1 VAHGGLLGHQT
12 DLSGCIIQTCL
23 VKSSGVG
30 KEGQAMAKPT
40 DPKTSAS
47 RRPARERLLSA
58 ADELF
63 YEHGINV
70 VGIDRLIEKAG
81 VAKASLYE
89 CFDGKED
96 LIRSYVQAR
105 DERRR
110 ARILDRIKSLK
121 HPRDKALA
129 VFDILSELAAQPD
142 FRGCAFNRAGAES
155 APQSKVR
162 SACEDAREWMLQ
174 LFLGIARE
182 AGVRNPQD
190 LARQL
195 TVLYDGASVSAQFGG
210 GATAVTA
217 ARASAGLLL
226 DAAAKASRKRPTRR
240 RHKATATGLRA

>member
-1 VAHGGLLGHQT
+1 M
-12 DLSGCIIQTCL
+12 
-23 VKSSGVG
+23 G
-30 KEGQAMAKPT
+30 KPMNENGTP
-40 DPKTSAS
+40 P
-47 RRPARERLLSA
+47 RRPARERLLAA

-89 CFDGKED
+89 SFDGKDD

-110 ARILDRIKSLK
+110 ARILERIKPLK
-121 HPRDKALA
+121 HPKEKALA
-129 VFDILSELAAQPD
+129 VFDILSELAAQPG

-162 SACEDAREWMLQ
+162 SACEDAREWMRQ
-174 LFLGIARE
+174 FFFGIAQE
-182 AGVRNPQD
+182 ARAKDPEN

-195 TVLYDGASVSAQFGG
+195 ALLYDGASVSAQFGG
-210 GATAVTA
+210 GATAVA
-217 ARASAGLLL
+217 SARASAGLLL
-226 DAAAKASRKRPTRR
+226 DAAVKARR
-240 RHKATATGLRA
+240 SSSARS

>member
-1 VAHGGLLGHQT
+1 MSKAL
-12 DLSGCIIQTCL
+12 
-23 VKSSGVG
+23 
-30 KEGQAMAKPT
+30 KE
-40 DPKTSAS
+40 KTSS
-47 RRPARERLLSA
+47 TRLPARERLLSA

-70 VGIDRLIEKAG
+70 VGIDRVIEKAG

-110 ARILDRIKSLK
+110 ARILERIKLLK
-121 HPRDKALA
+121 HPKDKALA

-155 APQSKVR
+155 PPDSKVR
-162 SACEDAREWMLQ
+162 SACEDAREWMRQ
-174 LFLGIARE
+174 LFLAIAQE
-182 AGVRNPQD
+182 ARTKDPED

-210 GATAVTA
+210 GATAVVS
-217 ARASAGLLL
+217 ARTSAGLLL
-226 DAAAKASRKRPTRR
+226 DAAARARR
-240 RHKATATGLRA
+240 VRVAR

>member
-1 VAHGGLLGHQT
+1 MA
-12 DLSGCIIQTCL
+12 S
-23 VKSSGVG
+23 
-30 KEGQAMAKPT
+30 AMAKSAHE
-40 DPKTSAS
+40 KTSSA
-47 RRPARERLLSA
+47 RLPARERLLAA

-70 VGIDRLIEKAG
+70 VGIDRVIARAG

-110 ARILDRIKSLK
+110 ARILERISSLK
-121 HPRDKALA
+121 HPKAKALA
-129 VFDILSELAAQPD
+129 VFDILSELASQAE

-155 APQSKVR
+155 APESKVR
-162 SACEDAREWMLQ
+162 SACEDAREWMRQ

-182 AGVRNPQD
+182 ARANDPHN

-210 GATAVTA
+210 GATAVA
-217 ARASAGLLL
+217 SARDSAGLLL
-226 DAAAKASRKRPTRR
+226 DAATKPRGTR
-240 RHKATATGLRA
+240 ATK